1 MRNPLPDI
9 IGSDGTAMRPALLV
23 IAAALALTG
32 CIRIPAPWSYDK
44 AKAVSRAEDKAD
56 VARDAVLRRAQSET
70 TVAAIALR
78 SAPPSRPVEIA
89 REATA
94 AAESMQAQAL
104 GALPEAERQ
113 RLEKLVADL
122 QSEIVAVRSAAEKQR
137 DADSVR
143 AAREAVKL
151 SAANAK
157 VDDLNGK
164 LAAAYQREKVLGDTV
179 RRFVWTCIGLAVLA
193 VILGAAWL
201 YLRYALGGF
210 APALGKVLGSL
221 DRSQPDVAKIVRG
234 LLDSELNRHEQARV
248 RAAVTT

>member
-1 MRNPLPDI
+1 MNTFASRIGSLLALGLAICLACAGCVRIPLP
-9 IGSDGTAMRPALLV
+9 
-23 IAAALALTG
+23 
-32 CIRIPAPWSYDK
+32 WSTDK
-44 AKAVSRAEDKAD
+44 AKAVASAEDKAD
-56 VARDAVLRRAQSET
+56 TARETVLRRAQSET

-94 AAESMQAQAL
+94 SAESMQAQAL

-137 DADSVR
+137 DADAIR

-151 SAANAK
+151 SEATAR

-164 LAAAYQREKVLGDTV
+164 LAAAYQREKALGDVV
-179 RRFVWTCIGLAVLA
+179 RRFIWTCIGLGVLA
-193 VILGAAWL
+193 VLLGAAWL

-221 DRSQPDVAKIVRG
+221 DRSQPDLAKIVRG
-234 LLDSELNRHEQARV
+234 LLDSELNRHEQARI
-248 RAAVTT
+248 RSSLS

>member
-1 MRNPLPDI
+1 MTLSDI
-9 IGSDGTAMRPALLV
+9 LGNAATGGRIAIM
-23 IAAALALTG
+23 AAAIAIMSAG
-32 CIRIPAPWSYDK
+32 CIRIPAPWPSDK

-56 VARDAVLRRAQSET
+56 VARDNVLRRAQSET

-164 LAAAYQREKVLGDTV
+164 LAAAYQREKALGDMV
-179 RRFVWTCIGLAVLA
+179 RRFVWTCIGLGFLAVL
-193 VILGAAWL
+193 LGACWL

-248 RAAVTT
+248 RSALTP

>member
-1 MRNPLPDI
+1 MKRVAGTYLLFLALAILIVLGGSGCVRIPLP
-9 IGSDGTAMRPALLV
+9 
-23 IAAALALTG
+23 
-32 CIRIPAPWSYDK
+32 WSTDK
-44 AKAVSRAEDKAD
+44 AKAVGRAEDKA
-56 VARDAVLRRAQSET
+56 VAARDTVLRRAQSET

-78 SAPPSRPVEIA
+78 SAPASRPVEIA

-94 AAESMQAQAL
+94 AAESLQAQAL

-137 DADSVR
+137 DADAVR
-143 AAREAVKL
+143 AARAAVKL
-151 SAANAK
+151 SEANSR

-164 LAAAYQREKVLGDTV
+164 LAAAYQREKALGDMV
-179 RRFVWTCIGLAVLA
+179 RRFVWTCIGLGGLAVL
-193 VILGAAWL
+193 LGAAWL

-221 DRSQPDVAKIVRG
+221 DRSQPDIAKIVRG
-234 LLDSELNRHEQARV
+234 LLDSELNRHEQARI
-248 RAAVTT
+248 RSSIT

>member
-1 MRNPLPDI
+1 MNATR
-9 IGSDGTAMRPALLV
+9 LLL
-23 IAAALALTG
+23 ILCLAALGLAAG
-32 CIRIPAPWSYDK
+32 CIRIPAPWSSNK
-44 AKAVSRAEDKAD
+44 ATAVARAEDKAD
-56 VARDAVLRRAQSET
+56 TARETVLRRAQSET

-94 AAESMQAQAL
+94 SAESMQAQAL
-104 GALPEAERQ
+104 GALPEPERQ

-137 DADSVR
+137 DADAVR

-151 SAANAK
+151 AAANDK

-164 LAAAYQREKVLGDTV
+164 LAATYQREKALGDMV
-179 RRFVWTCIGLAVLA
+179 RRFVWTCIGLGVLA
-193 VILGAAWL
+193 VLLGVAWL

-210 APALGKVLGSL
+210 APALGKILGSL
-221 DRSQPDVAKIVRG
+221 DRSQPDIAKIVRG
-234 LLDSELNRHEQARV
+234 LLDSELNRHEQDRV
-248 RAAVTT
+248 RASLT